1 MGTEMSGTPP
11 FFGNKKDDNHCVQGA
26 LLIVLNA
33 LGYNKG
39 WRFVD
44 ELTDYEDGL
53 WTWFPIAAVAM
64 NKIVPGTRVISNVDY
79 VQFASRGEEFFHE
92 HNRDHPEWFNNQK
105 EHASP
110 GFRKEQ
116 SAAIA
121 LVASEHFEQ
130 RHLTLEDIERL
141 VIDNFVIAL
150 VDSGR
155 LAREGRSY
163 AHSVV
168 VYASEGGHFVLHDP
182 GLPRRPA
189 LRVEKSVFMAAFK
202 NELIAIPRV

>member
-1 MGTEMSGTPP
+1 VERLLSSAIR
-11 FFGNKKDDNHCVQGA
+11 KDDNRCLQAA

-33 LGYNKG
+33 LGYNRG
-39 WRFVD
+39 WRFVN
-44 ELTDYEDGL
+44 ELSEYEDGL
-53 WTWFPIAAVAM
+53 WTWFPTAAVAM
-64 NKIVPGTRVISNVDY
+64 NKIVPGTRVISNLDY
-79 VQFASRGEEFFHE
+79 VQFASRGEEFFRE

-110 GFRKEQ
+110 GFKKEQ
-116 SAAIA
+116 SAAIT
-121 LVASEHFEQ
+121 LVASGQFQQ
-130 RHLTLEDIERL
+130 RHLTAEDIEQL
-141 VIDNFVIAL
+141 VIDHFVIAI

-163 AHSVV
+163 AHSIV
-168 VYASEGGHFVLHDP
+168 VYASEGGQFVLHDP

-189 LRVEKSVFMAAFK
+189 LRVEKSAFMVAFK